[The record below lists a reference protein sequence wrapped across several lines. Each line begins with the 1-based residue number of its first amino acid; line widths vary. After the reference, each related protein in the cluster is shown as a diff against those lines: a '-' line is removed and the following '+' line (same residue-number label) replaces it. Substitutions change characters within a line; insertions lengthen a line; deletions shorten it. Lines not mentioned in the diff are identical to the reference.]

1 HSDTVNSDRGSDID
15 SLVASCCCL
24 ARFRCDRVPALIA
37 ASVASTGRRQ
47 KLAGV
52 ARRNRKIQRCDPC
65 ADASQW
71 CNLPARRP
79 CKRDEP
85 RPPFVAAGSASAAGR
100 RKYSRSKTPLV
111 PSAPNS
117 NAHSSAACQCLE
129 GETPWSS
136 AGVDSCV

>member
-1 HSDTVNSDRGSDID
+1 PHRCKCSKHGS
-15 SLVASCCCL
+15 SPKAGGGC
-24 ARFRCDRVPALIA
+24 AAEPKNPA
-37 ASVASTGRRQ
+37 
-47 KLAGV
+47 
-52 ARRNRKIQRCDPC
+52 DPC

-117 NAHSSAACQCLE
+117 NPHSSAACQCLE